1 MVEVDIKRAG
11 YEDGETTIS
20 DINFNLLN
28 GELVGLI
35 GSNGAGKSSTIKSI
49 MGTIPFLDGNV
60 QQPEGETQTYV
71 PEHPSFYDYLTLR
84 EHIRLIASLY
94 NIPQKTW
101 EERASHLLELFN
113 LNPFLD
119 EYPTNFSKGMKQ
131 KAMLIFSFITQ
142 ADFFLIDEPFIG
154 LDPKAT
160 KDLLNLIQNEKKRGA
175 CILMCTHV
183 LDTAERYCDKFVLI
197 HEGKMLLEGNLLDIR
212 KKAGIRDGTLLD
224 CFYKI
229 QENEADSV

>member
-1 MVEVDIKRAG
+1 MIEVDIKRAG

-20 DINFNLLN
+20 DINFNLLK

-60 QQPEGETQTYV
+60 QQPEGETQTYI

-94 NIPQKTW
+94 NIPQRTW
-101 EERASHLLELFN
+101 EERAYHLLELFN

-160 KDLLNLIQNEKKRGA
+160 KDLLNLIQNEKERGA

-212 KKAGIRDGTLLD
+212 KKAGIKDGTLLD

-229 QENEADSV
+229 QENEAGSI